1 LKKSNVKGVPLAGRP
16 LGNEASFSHHYRASE
31 ATMSDRKGSW
41 IQTFTGRQFWP
52 LDPDPDDIDIRDIA
66 HALSMK
72 CRYGGH
78 CIKFYSVAEHSI
90 LVSRNCYKHRMEAL
104 LHDAAEAYLCDLPS
118 PVKPHIVGF
127 KGIETAVEAAIAER
141 FGLSYPWSWE
151 VHDVDKR
158 ILIDE
163 AFWNMVEG
171 PEWGAHPSGALGL
184 ASLPCWEPAMAER
197 MFLEVFEQLGDM

>member
-1 LKKSNVKGVPLAGRP
+1 MRELSV
-16 LGNEASFSHHYRASE
+16 
-31 ATMSDRKGSW
+31 MSDRKGGW
-41 IQTFTGRQFWP
+41 IQTYTGLQFWP
-52 LDPDPDDIDIRDIA
+52 LDPDPDDICIEDIA

-78 CIKFYSVAEHSI
+78 CMKFYSVAEHSI
-90 LVSRNCYKHRMEAL
+90 LVSRNCYKHRLEAL

-127 KGIETAVEAAIAER
+127 KGIETAVEEAIATR

-151 VHDVDKR
+151 VHEVDKR

-163 AFWNMVEG
+163 CFWNMAEG
-171 PEWGAHPSGALGL
+171 PTWVGHANGALGL
-184 ASLPCWEPAMAER
+184 GSLECWEPFVAETI
-197 MFLEVFEQLGDM
+197 FLKVFAELGGR